1 MKTTK
6 YLTLFIILITS
17 HFGFAQKDSTASSTN
32 NPLYR
37 QVTVEPGIGV
47 HTNFGVDVLLSTLV
61 QWNLYHRLSIATH
74 SSFNINNATQ
84 RNFNHVQT
92 DYNYALNQKIGVGT
106 TLYGK
111 KGSHTWLLMG
121 GIKYTSYRETLQN
134 PDFNKVSTS
143 ISAFSPDYGLMYS
156 YKRGGKKYFFTYRVY
171 LPLYPWPVKGSD
183 INYIDGNMNNI
194 ALEFGIGMKIK

>member
-183 INYIDGNMNNI
+183 INYTDGNMNNI

>member
-171 LPLYPWPVKGSD
+171 LPLYPWPIKGSD

>member
-92 DYNYALNQKIGVGT
+92 DYNFALNQKIGVGT

>member
-171 LPLYPWPVKGSD
+171 LLLYPWPVKGSD